1 MNYRNK
7 LTQLLLATA
16 LATGPIAAFPAAA
29 QAQGVAYPG
38 MTITTGNSICSVG
51 ATGHMGGAQ
60 YAVTAAH
67 CFQAGKRVYDE
78 NGSLI
83 GWYEQSHGDDATIGG
98 IGFALIRLAAGV
110 SVSASLGNFGIE
122 STYTD
127 AQVGQEV
134 CHIGWA
140 TNWTCG
146 RVTEVGDTFFLAD
159 FAVDKGDSGGIV
171 YFPTPEGRAAFLGIV
186 IGTLESGG
194 VLVESANYLR
204 EMIDAHA
211 EGPDHFRWYVE

>member
-16 LATGPIAAFPAAA
+16 LVTGLGAMFPAAA
-29 QAQGVAYPG
+29 NAQGVAYPG
-38 MTITTGNSICSVG
+38 MTITTGESICSVG
-51 ATGHMGGAQ
+51 ATGHMGEAK

-67 CFQAGKRVYDE
+67 CFQEGRRVYDE
-78 NGSLI
+78 NGRLI

-110 SVSASLGNFGIE
+110 GVSASLGNFGIE

-127 AQVGQEV
+127 ARVGQEV
-134 CHIGWA
+134 CHVGWA

-146 RVTEVGDTFFLAD
+146 RVSEVGDTFFVAD
-159 FAVDKGDSGGIV
+159 FAADKGDSGGIV
-171 YFPTPEGRAAFLGIV
+171 YFPTPQGRAAFLGIV

-204 EMIDAHA
+204 DAIDAHA
-211 EGPDHFRWYVE
+211 QGPDHFRWYVE